1 MFDEI
6 LNFESDLSNFTG
18 APYVVTTD
26 CCTHAIELCF
36 IYNKIRKTSFTPYT
50 YLSIPMLMEKLN
62 VDYSYN
68 DEDEQTWVGEYN
80 FAGTNVWDSA
90 RRLERDMYKP
100 GQMQCLSF
108 GYNKPLEIGRGGA
121 ILCQTR
127 IQYEDLKCM
136 AYDGRNIH
144 SFTPW
149 EKQGVF
155 RVGYH
160 YKPIPEECIK
170 GQKILEE
177 WDMYNFEG
185 ANQFNKYPD
194 LRGIQIVKKS

>member
-6 LNFESDLSNFTG
+6 LKFESDLSKFTG
-18 APYVVTTD
+18 APYVITTD
-26 CCTHAIELCF
+26 CCTHAIEVCF
-36 IYNKIRKTSFTPYT
+36 IYNKINKTSFTPYT

-62 VDYSYN
+62 VEYSYE

-80 FAGTNVWDSA
+80 FKGTNIWDSA
-90 RRLERDMYKP
+90 RKLEREMYMP

-121 ILCQTR
+121 ILCDSR
-127 IQYEDLKCM
+127 IMYEDLKCM
-136 AYDGRNIH
+136 VYDGRNIH
-144 SFTPW
+144 KFTPW
-149 EKQGVF
+149 EKQGIF

-160 YKPIPEECIK
+160 YKPVPEESIK
-170 GQKILEE
+170 GSEILKE
-177 WDMYNFEG
+177 WDDYNFEG

-194 LRGIQIVKKS
+194 LRGIQIVK